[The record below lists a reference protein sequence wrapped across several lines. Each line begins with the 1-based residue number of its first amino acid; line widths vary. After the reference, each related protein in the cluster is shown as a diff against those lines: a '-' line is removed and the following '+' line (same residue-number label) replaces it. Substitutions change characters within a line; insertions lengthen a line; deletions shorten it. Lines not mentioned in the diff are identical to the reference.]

1 MTLPPGSERSDAGG
15 PRPRMTRVALAPWRL
30 AVAVLLALAVLALI
44 IAVAVWLAIALA
56 VVGAILWLNLVLIPR
71 LAARLPACLLELI
84 LLPLFAGAGWAIG
97 GPTGAGLG
105 ATAWLAGIAVPRLIG
120 RRLRARQRRA
130 APPGRIIVV
139 DRLTD

>member
-1 MTLPPGSERSDAGG
+1 
-15 PRPRMTRVALAPWRL
+15 MTRVALAPWRL

-71 LAARLPACLLELI
+71 LAARLHAPRLVLELI